1 MVNDL
6 KRNNSGSSI
15 SLDLSALGEA
25 GEQSIGVETEDKPVI
40 MNPISATIV
49 GVDLKINTN
58 QIQTNKDDESKKF
71 YRAIFT
77 VETKFIH
84 PETKEEVTS
93 KDNYS
98 GLRFYPKVN
107 EDGSF
112 AMDAN
117 GQPVLDHFWSGETS
131 YFGRLLALVQDV
143 DDKVLTYGQFFAFF
157 TPGKQ
162 VTIKTEFP
170 QYNGQTSKK
179 QVIQSFL

>member
-15 SLDLSALGEA
+15 SLDLSALGDA
-25 GEQSIGVETEDKPVI
+25 GNQSIGPETEDKPVI

-49 GVDLKINTN
+49 GMDLRLNTN

-71 YRAIFT
+71 YRTILT
-77 VETKFIH
+77 IETKFTH
-84 PETKEEVTS
+84 PETNEEVTS

-98 GLRFYPKVN
+98 GLRFYPKTD
-107 EDGSF
+107 E
-112 AMDAN
+112 N
-117 GQPVLDHFWSGETS
+117 GAFLTNTNGDPVLDHFWIGETS
-131 YFGRLLALVQDV
+131 ACGKLLALVQSV
-143 DDKVLTYGQFFAFF
+143 DEKVITYQDFFAFF
-157 TPGKQ
+157 TPGKM

-170 QYNGQTSKK
+170 QYNGKTSKK